1 MAGMCACSERGERG
15 VRRVFGV
22 SRVSRVGGGEGFA
35 KVLLVEDRLLST
47 PVTAINHPRAAGSP
61 VGTARRD
68 ARGSDVL
75 CVSPPTATARLPA
88 PPGPRRALV
97 GPLLRPCRHTGGST
111 MTHHLQRHFLLEP
124 TIQIHPR
131 FILAH
136 SLHTHTRTHT
146 LRTAATNA
154 ALRSPTDS
162 SLFQDPRSSAAP
174 FWKSFRASPFLHFRL
189 RSSSSSIRR
198 HVTNLLSPSLYGPPD
213 GRNQSQGRLG
223 HRVPR
228 ALHGPLI
235 TPQLHERHP
244 QVDRHVPGRSLRRR
258 PDERTALLHEGVL
271 GLACC
276 DADQH
281 REAAARP

>member
-1 MAGMCACSERGERG
+1 M
-15 VRRVFGV
+15 
-22 SRVSRVGGGEGFA
+22 GGAKDFA

-97 GPLLRPCRHTGGST
+97 GPLLRPCRHTGST

-162 SLFQDPRSSAAP
+162 SLFHRPPTCRTFLEIVSAALLLP
-174 FWKSFRASPFLHFRL
+174 SHCTSGL
-189 RSSSSSIRR
+189 RSSSSSSIRR